1 MPNNCNACHSDNYAK
16 TINPNHESLGISN
29 DCASCHSTNP
39 GWIPAKFTQ
48 HNQFY
53 PLIGGH
59 STLLCK
65 QCHQNGTFNNTPKD
79 CNSCHNQTFQKA
91 ANPNHVAIGLSTD
104 CASCHTTNPGWKP
117 TTFNHNVY
125 YPLTGAHA
133 SVAENCSACHKTG
146 NIKGAPTDCNGCH
159 NADFIAV
166 QNPNHSQLGLS
177 TDCATCHT
185 TNLGWK
191 PSTFKHDVYYLLTGA
206 HASVADNCSA
216 CHKTGNIKGA
226 PTDCNGCHNA
236 AFIATKNPNHS
247 QIGLSTDC
255 ATCHTTNPGWKPTTF
270 NHNVYYP
277 LTGAHA
283 SVAENCSACHKTG
296 NIKDVPTDCKGCHN
310 ADFNA
315 AQNPNHTSNGFS
327 TDCATCHTTNPNWE
341 PAKFPQHDAF
351 FPITGAHTSLSCI
364 QCHKNG
370 NYTNTPNTCNGC
382 HNVAFAATKKPNHS
396 QLGLSTD
403 CASCHTTNPGWMP
416 STFNHTVFYLLTGAH
431 TSVADNCAAC
441 HKTGNIKGAPTDC
454 NGCHNA
460 DFNATQNPNHS
471 QLGLSTDCATCHTT
485 NAGWIPAKF
494 LQHNAI
500 FPITGAHTNLTCIQ
514 CHKNENYSNTPNTCN
529 GCHNAAFNAAQNP
542 NHASNGF
549 PTDCASCHTTNPG
562 WRPSTFNHNNY
573 YPLTGAHASTS
584 CVACHK
590 NGVYKNTP
598 TDCNACHNAAFNA
611 AQNPNHASSGF
622 STDCA
627 SCHTTNPG
635 WRPSTFNHNNYYP
648 LTGAHSST
656 TCVACHKNGVYK
668 NTPTDC
674 NACHNADFNAATNP
688 NHASSG
694 FSTDCASCHTTNPG
708 WRPSTFNHNNYYP
721 LTGAHSSTTCV
732 ACHKNGVYKNTPTD
746 CNACHNADFNAAQ
759 NPNHSQI
766 GLSTDCATCHT
777 TNPGWKPSSFN
788 HAVFY
793 PFTGAHASVAD
804 NCSACHKTGNIKDA
818 PTDCNGCHNAAF
830 NAATNPN
837 HASSGFSTDCASCH
851 TTNPGWRPSTFNHN
865 NYYPLT
871 GAHSSTT
878 CVACHKNDVYKNTP
892 TDCNACHNADFNA
905 AQNPNHKTVGLST
918 DCVSCHTTNPG
929 WRPSSFKHTWPLQG
943 AHAAIALNC
952 TSCHNTG
959 NASAA
964 PTTCI
969 GCHATDYNTAT
980 PNHASA
986 GFPTNCTS
994 CHSQNSWSPA
1004 TWNHDAQYFPI
1015 YSGKH
1020 KGEWTNCNECHT
1032 SAGNF
1037 NVFNCLNC
1045 HKKAETDKDH
1055 KDEKGY
1061 IYTSLAC
1068 FSCHPRGSSD
1078 D

>member
-1 MPNNCNACHSDNYAK
+1 MYRLSLLINCLLLLALGLQAQNPHGKEFRMDCAECHSSGSWSYNSKLKFRHEKTGFTLEGQHKNIDCKACHTNLNFKKTSSSCISCHSDMHNQTVGNDCARCHNSQSWIIENIAKIHDKTSFPLVGVHKTVNCDQCHKTSTKLEFSPLGQTCIECHKSDFDLAKSPNHTKLNLSNDCAFCHNTTVQDWKTRTFPDHNAVYPLTGAHASIAQECEKCHIGDNYSSAPSQCAGCHQNNFNQALNPNHQKLGLSTDCASCHTTNPGWAPATFDVHDQYYPLTGAHKSIENECAQCHLGGNYEPMPNDCNACHSDNYAK

-39 GWIPAKFTQ
+39 DWIPAKFTQ

-104 CASCHTTNPGWKP
+104 CA
-117 TTFNHNVY
+117 
-125 YPLTGAHA
+125 
-133 SVAENCSACHKTG
+133 
-146 NIKGAPTDCNGCH
+146 
-159 NADFIAV
+159 
-166 QNPNHSQLGLS
+166 
-177 TDCATCHT
+177 TCHT
-185 TNLGWK
+185 
-191 PSTFKHDVYYLLTGA
+191 
-206 HASVADNCSA
+206 
-216 CHKTGNIKGA
+216 
-226 PTDCNGCHNA
+226 
-236 AFIATKNPNHS
+236 
-247 QIGLSTDC
+247 Q
-255 ATCHTTNPGWKPTTF
+255 NPGWKPTTF

-296 NIKDVPTDCKGCHN
+296 NIKDTPTDCKGCHN

-327 TDCATCHTTNPNWE
+327 TDCASCHTTNPNWE

-351 FPITGAHTSLSCI
+351 FPITGAHTSLTCI

-370 NYTNTPNTCNGC
+370 NYANTPNTCNGC
-382 HNVAFAATKKPNHS
+382 HNDAFAATKNPNHS
-396 QLGLSTD
+396 LIGLSTD
-403 CASCHTTNPGWMP
+403 CATCHTTNPGWKP
-416 STFNHTVFYLLTGAH
+416 STFNHNIFYPFTGAH
-431 TSVADNCAAC
+431 ASVANNCSAC

-471 QLGLSTDCATCHTT
+471 QLGFSTDCATCHTT
-485 NAGWIPAKF
+485 NADWMPAKF

-500 FPITGAHTNLTCIQ
+500 FPITGAHTSLTCIQ
-514 CHKNENYSNTPNTCN
+514 CHKNGNYSNTPNTCN

-542 NHASNGF
+542 NHTNNGF

-648 LTGAHSST
+648 LTGAHAST
-656 TCVACHKNGVYK
+656 SCVACHKNGVYK
-668 NTPTDC
+668 NIPTDC
-674 NACHNADFNAATNP
+674 NACHNA
-688 NHASSG
+688 
-694 FSTDCASCHTTNPG
+694 
-708 WRPSTFNHNNYYP
+708 
-721 LTGAHSSTTCV
+721 
-732 ACHKNGVYKNTPTD
+732 
-746 CNACHNADFNAAQ
+746 
-759 NPNHSQI
+759 
-766 GLSTDCATCHT
+766 
-777 TNPGWKPSSFN
+777 
-788 HAVFY
+788 
-793 PFTGAHASVAD
+793 
-804 NCSACHKTGNIKDA
+804 
-818 PTDCNGCHNAAF
+818 AF
-830 NAATNPN
+830 NAA
-837 HASSGFSTDCASCH
+837 
-851 TTNPGWRPSTFNHN
+851 
-865 NYYPLT
+865 
-871 GAHSSTT
+871 
-878 CVACHKNDVYKNTP
+878 V
-892 TDCNACHNADFNA
+892 
-905 AQNPNHKTVGLST
+905 NPNHKTVGLST
-918 DCVSCHTTNPG
+918 DCASCHTTNPG

-1068 FSCHPRGSSD
+1068 FSCHPDGSSD

>member
-1 MPNNCNACHSDNYAK
+1 M
-16 TINPNHESLGISN
+16 
-29 DCASCHSTNP
+29 
-39 GWIPAKFTQ
+39 
-48 HNQFY
+48 
-53 PLIGGH
+53 
-59 STLLCK
+59 
-65 QCHQNGTFNNTPKD
+65 
-79 CNSCHNQTFQKA
+79 
-91 ANPNHVAIGLSTD
+91 
-104 CASCHTTNPGWKP
+104 
-117 TTFNHNVY
+117 
-125 YPLTGAHA
+125 
-133 SVAENCSACHKTG
+133 
-146 NIKGAPTDCNGCH
+146 
-159 NADFIAV
+159 
-166 QNPNHSQLGLS
+166 
-177 TDCATCHT
+177 
-185 TNLGWK
+185 
-191 PSTFKHDVYYLLTGA
+191 
-206 HASVADNCSA
+206 
-216 CHKTGNIKGA
+216 
-226 PTDCNGCHNA
+226 
-236 AFIATKNPNHS
+236 
-247 QIGLSTDC
+247 
-255 ATCHTTNPGWKPTTF
+255 
-270 NHNVYYP
+270 
-277 LTGAHA
+277 
-283 SVAENCSACHKTG
+283 
-296 NIKDVPTDCKGCHN
+296 
-310 ADFNA
+310 

-327 TDCATCHTTNPNWE
+327 TDCASCHTTNPNWE

-351 FPITGAHTSLSCI
+351 FPITGAHTSLTCI

-370 NYTNTPNTCNGC
+370 NYANTPNTCNGC
-382 HNVAFAATKKPNHS
+382 HNDAFTATKNPNHS
-396 QLGLSTD
+396 QIGLSTD
-403 CASCHTTNPGWMP
+403 CATCHTTNPGWKP
-416 STFNHTVFYLLTGAH
+416 STFNHNIFYPFTGAH
-431 TSVADNCAAC
+431 ASVADNCSAC

-485 NAGWIPAKF
+485 NADWMPAKF

-500 FPITGAHTNLTCIQ
+500 FPITGAHTSLTCIQ
-514 CHKNENYSNTPNTCN
+514 CHKNGNYSNTPNTCN

-573 YPLTGAHASTS
+573 YPLTGAHSSTS

-611 AQNPNHASSGF
+611 AQNPNHASGGF

-656 TCVACHKNGVYK
+656 SCAACHVNGVYK

-674 NACHNADFNAATNP
+674 NACHNAA
-688 NHASSG
+688 
-694 FSTDCASCHTTNPG
+694 
-708 WRPSTFNHNNYYP
+708 
-721 LTGAHSSTTCV
+721 
-732 ACHKNGVYKNTPTD
+732 
-746 CNACHNADFNAAQ
+746 
-759 NPNHSQI
+759 
-766 GLSTDCATCHT
+766 
-777 TNPGWKPSSFN
+777 
-788 HAVFY
+788 
-793 PFTGAHASVAD
+793 
-804 NCSACHKTGNIKDA
+804 
-818 PTDCNGCHNAAF
+818 
-830 NAATNPN
+830 
-837 HASSGFSTDCASCH
+837 
-851 TTNPGWRPSTFNHN
+851 
-865 NYYPLT
+865 
-871 GAHSSTT
+871 
-878 CVACHKNDVYKNTP
+878 
-892 TDCNACHNADFNA
+892 FNA

-918 DCVSCHTTNPG
+918 DCASCHTTNPG

-1055 KDEKGY
+1055 KDENGY

-1068 FSCHPRGSSD
+1068 FSCHPDGSSD

>member
-1 MPNNCNACHSDNYAK
+1 
-16 TINPNHESLGISN
+16 
-29 DCASCHSTNP
+29 
-39 GWIPAKFTQ
+39 
-48 HNQFY
+48 
-53 PLIGGH
+53 
-59 STLLCK
+59 
-65 QCHQNGTFNNTPKD
+65 
-79 CNSCHNQTFQKA
+79 
-91 ANPNHVAIGLSTD
+91 
-104 CASCHTTNPGWKP
+104 
-117 TTFNHNVY
+117 HNVY

-133 SVAENCSACHKTG
+133 SVAENCSTCHKTG
-146 NIKGAPTDCNGCH
+146 NIKDTPTDCKGCH
-159 NADFIAV
+159 NADFNAA

-185 TNLGWK
+185 TNPRWK
-191 PSTFKHDVYYLLTGA
+191 PS
-206 HASVADNCSA
+206 
-216 CHKTGNIKGA
+216 
-226 PTDCNGCHNA
+226 
-236 AFIATKNPNHS
+236 
-247 QIGLSTDC
+247 
-255 ATCHTTNPGWKPTTF
+255 TF

-296 NIKDVPTDCKGCHN
+296 NIKDTPTDCKGCHN

-315 AQNPNHTSNGFS
+315 A
-327 TDCATCHTTNPNWE
+327 
-341 PAKFPQHDAF
+341 
-351 FPITGAHTSLSCI
+351 
-364 QCHKNG
+364 
-370 NYTNTPNTCNGC
+370 
-382 HNVAFAATKKPNHS
+382 
-396 QLGLSTD
+396 
-403 CASCHTTNPGWMP
+403 
-416 STFNHTVFYLLTGAH
+416 
-431 TSVADNCAAC
+431 
-441 HKTGNIKGAPTDC
+441 
-454 NGCHNA
+454 
-460 DFNATQNPNHS
+460 QNPNHS

-485 NAGWIPAKF
+485 NADWMPAKF

-500 FPITGAHTNLTCIQ
+500 FPITGAHTSLTCIQ
-514 CHKNENYSNTPNTCN
+514 CHKNGNYSNTPNTCN

-542 NHASNGF
+542 NHANNGF

-584 CVACHK
+584 CVACHI

-656 TCVACHKNGVYK
+656 SCVACHVNGVYK

-674 NACHNADFNAATNP
+674 NACHNAAFNAAQNP
-688 NHASSG
+688 NHASGG

-721 LTGAHSSTTCV
+721 LTGAHSSTSCV
-732 ACHKNGVYKNTPTD
+732 ACHINGVYKNTPTD
-746 CNACHNADFNAAQ
+746 CNACHNAAFNAAV
-759 NPNHSQI
+759 NPNHKMV
-766 GLSTDCATCHT
+766 GLSTDCA
-777 TNPGWKPSSFN
+777 
-788 HAVFY
+788 
-793 PFTGAHASVAD
+793 
-804 NCSACHKTGNIKDA
+804 
-818 PTDCNGCHNAAF
+818 
-830 NAATNPN
+830 
-837 HASSGFSTDCASCH
+837 
-851 TTNPGWRPSTFNHN
+851 
-865 NYYPLT
+865 
-871 GAHSSTT
+871 
-878 CVACHKNDVYKNTP
+878 
-892 TDCNACHNADFNA
+892 
-905 AQNPNHKTVGLST
+905 
-918 DCVSCHTTNPG
+918 SCHTTNPG

-1055 KDEKGY
+1055 KDENGY

-1068 FSCHPRGSSD
+1068 FSCHPDGSSD